1 MVLILKS
8 MDVSEI
14 HLEKALE
21 EYNEKVNRLENDG
34 DVQDLIE
41 AYVNRGSV
49 LYMLG
54 YNTSAMEDLTTA
66 SELIDELSEKGEVT
80 DAGTYVKAHA
90 TMGAILFEQNS
101 DSSGEYSKALKRLPQ
116 LRTDSR
122 HFDLSGIIRMCV
134 ESAENLLDDNDPE
147 NAMSFV
153 DKALSILKG
162 KDDRWSGNRRME
174 LYTLQGECYLAM
186 QDFNSAI
193 ESYSEAI
200 AIGTDLVDRS
210 MIEDMEE
217 LVVPIISRSQ
227 CESELGLDDMYIS
240 DIELAINL
248 LEEMERSNR
257 LSDVEVLVNLHHD
270 AASFLMSKGRMAD
283 AEKHLLHAVSMGV
296 NGAKDYLR
304 NQTNTQL

>member
-1 MVLILKS
+1 MILIPKI

-21 EYNEKVNRLENDG
+21 EYNEKVNRLENEG
-34 DVQDLIE
+34 DVQELVE
-41 AYVNRGSV
+41 AYVNRGCV

-54 YNTSAMEDLTTA
+54 YNTSAMEDLMMA
-66 SELIDELSEKGEVT
+66 SELMEELSSKGVVT
-80 DAGTYVKAHA
+80 DTGTYVKAHA

-101 DSSGEYSKALKRLPQ
+101 DSSDEYSKALKRLPQ

-122 HFDLSGIIRMCV
+122 HFDVAGIIRMCV
-134 ESAENLLDDNDPE
+134 ESAENLLDENDAE
-147 NAMSFV
+147 SAMNFV

-162 KDDRWSGNRRME
+162 KDDRWSGNRKME
-174 LYTLQGECYLAM
+174 LYTLQGECYLSM

-193 ESYSEAI
+193 ESYSEAVT
-200 AIGTDLVDRS
+200 IGTDLVDRS

-217 LVVPIISRSQ
+217 LIVPIISRSQ
-227 CESELGLDDMYIS
+227 CESELGLDDMYIT

-248 LEEMERSNR
+248 MEEMERSNK
-257 LSDVEVLVNLHHD
+257 LSDVDVLVNLHHD
-270 AASFLMSKGRMAD
+270 AASYLMSKGRMAE

-304 NQTNTQL
+304 NQTNSQI

>member
-1 MVLILKS
+1 MILILKI

-21 EYNEKVNRLENDG
+21 EYNEKVNRLENEG
-34 DVQDLIE
+34 DVQELVE
-41 AYVNRGSV
+41 AYVNRGCV

-54 YNTSAMEDLTTA
+54 YNTSAMEDLMTA
-66 SELIDELSEKGEVT
+66 AELMEDMSSEGIAT

-90 TMGAILFEQNS
+90 TMGSILFEQNS
-101 DSSGEYSKALKRLPQ
+101 DSSKEYSKALKRLPQ
-116 LRTDSR
+116 LSPDSR
-122 HFDLSGIIRMCV
+122 HFDLAGIIRMCV
-134 ESAENLLDDNDPE
+134 ESAENLLDENDPE

-162 KDDRWSGNRRME
+162 KDDRWSGNRKME
-174 LYTLQGECYLAM
+174 LYTLQGECYLSM

-200 AIGTDLVDRS
+200 TLGTDLVDRS

-217 LVVPIISRSQ
+217 LVIPIISRSQ
-227 CESELGLDDMYIS
+227 CESELGLDDMYIA

-248 LEEMERSNR
+248 MEEMERSNR

-270 AASFLMSKGRMAD
+270 AASFLMSKGRMAE

-304 NQTNTQL
+304 NQTNSQI

>member
-1 MVLILKS
+1 MILILKI

-21 EYNEKVNRLENDG
+21 EYNEKVNRLENEG
-34 DVQDLIE
+34 DIQELVE
-41 AYVNRGSV
+41 AYVNRGCV

-54 YNTSAMEDLTTA
+54 YNTSAMEDLMTA
-66 SELIDELSEKGEVT
+66 SELMEELSSKGVVT
-80 DAGTYVKAHA
+80 DTGTYVKAHA

-101 DSSGEYSKALKRLPQ
+101 DSSDEYSKALKRLPQ

-122 HFDLSGIIRMCV
+122 HFDLAGIIRMCV
-134 ESAENLLDDNDPE
+134 ESAENLLDENDAE
-147 NAMSFV
+147 SAMNFV

-162 KDDRWSGNRRME
+162 KDDRWSGNRKME
-174 LYTLQGECYLAM
+174 LYTLQGECYLSM

-200 AIGTDLVDRS
+200 TIGTDLVDRS

-227 CESELGLDDMYIS
+227 CESELGLDDMYIA

-248 LEEMERSNR
+248 MEEMERSNK
-257 LSDVEVLVNLHHD
+257 LSDVDVLVNLHHD
-270 AASFLMSKGRMAD
+270 AASYLMSKGRMAE

-304 NQTNTQL
+304 NQTNSQI

>member
-1 MVLILKS
+1 

-21 EYNEKVNRLENDG
+21 EYNEKVNSLETEGNI
-34 DVQDLIE
+34 QDLIE

-54 YNTSAMEDLTTA
+54 YTTSAMEDLTTA
-66 SELIDELSEKGEVT
+66 SDLIEDLSSKGEPI

-101 DSSGEYSKALKRLPQ
+101 DSSGEYEKAIKRLTQ
-116 LRTDSR
+116 LNTGSR
-122 HFDLSGIIRMCV
+122 HFDLAGIIRMCV
-134 ESAENLLDDNDPE
+134 ESAENLLDEKDPE
-147 NAMSFV
+147 AAMKFV
-153 DKALSILKG
+153 SKALSIIA
-162 KDDRWSGNRRME
+162 DRPDRWSGNRKME
-174 LYTLQGECYLAM
+174 LYTLEGECYLAL
-186 QDFNSAI
+186 QDYSSAI
-193 ESYSEAI
+193 ESYSKAI
-200 AIGTDLVDRS
+200 SVGTDLVDNS

-248 LEEMERSNR
+248 LEEMEKSTR
-257 LSDVEVLVNLHHD
+257 LSDVDVLINLHHD
-270 AASFLMSKGRMAD
+270 AASFLMSKGRMED
-283 AEKHLLHAVSMGV
+283 AEKHLIHAVSIGV
-296 NGAKDYLR
+296 NGAKDYIR
-304 NQTNTQL
+304 NQTNTEL